1 MFKTIKRQLPVMAL
15 AAAFGAVT
23 LAPAL
28 AADGKALYADKGCAA
43 CHGEDAKTPLQEGF
57 PKLAGQSAEYML
69 NQMKDIKAGARTNG
83 QSVDSMKPIVE
94 DMAEADMKAVADYL
108 ASLKEAPAAAAAAP
122 AGAPHPGKTLFM
134 TKTCVACHGKDGK
147 KPLPGYPMI
156 AGQDKAYILA
166 QTKDIKT
173 GARANGKA
181 NAMQPVMHLVNDDE
195 IAQIADYLSTV
206 K

>member
-1 MFKTIKRQLPVMAL
+1 MLKTITRQLPALAL
-15 AAAFGAVT
+15 AAAFGAVS

-57 PKLAGQSAEYML
+57 PKLAGQSAEYIA
-69 NQMKDIKAGARTNG
+69 NQIKDIKTGARANG
-83 QSVDSMKPIVE
+83 QTVDTMKPVVE
-94 DMAEADMKAVADYL
+94 DLAEADVKAIAEYL
-108 ASLKEAPAAAAAAP
+108 ASLKEAPAAAAAA
-122 AGAPHPGKTLFM
+122 AGPTHPGKTLFL
-134 TKTCVACHGKDGK
+134 TKTCVACHGKEGK

-166 QTKDIKT
+166 QTKDIKS
-173 GARANGKA
+173 GARTNGKA

-195 IAQIADYLSTV
+195 IGQIADYLSTV

>member
-1 MFKTIKRQLPVMAL
+1 MLKTIKRQLPVMAL
-15 AAAFGAVT
+15 AAAFGAVS

-28 AADGKALYADKGCAA
+28 AADGKAIYADKGCAA
-43 CHGEDAKTPLQEGF
+43 CHGEDARTPLQEGF
-57 PKLAGQSAEYML
+57 PKIGGQGVDYIV

-94 DMAEADMKAVADYL
+94 DMSEDDMKAVAIYL
-108 ASLKEAPAAAAAAP
+108 NSLKEEAAPAAAAGGP
-122 AGAPHPGKTLFM
+122 VHPGKTLFM
-134 TKTCVACHGKDGK
+134 TKTCVACHGKEGK
-147 KPLPGYPMI
+147 KPLPGYPAI

-166 QTKDIKT
+166 QTKDIKS
-173 GARANGKA
+173 GARTNGKA

>member
-1 MFKTIKRQLPVMAL
+1 MLKTIKRQLPAVAL
-15 AAAFGAVT
+15 AAAFGAIS

-28 AADGKALYADKGCAA
+28 AADGKAIYADKGCAA

-57 PKLAGQSAEYML
+57 PKLAGQSADYML

-94 DMAEADMKAVADYL
+94 DMSEDDMKAVAAYL
-108 ASLKEAPAAAAAAP
+108 NSLKEPAAPAAAAAGP
-122 AGAPHPGKTLFM
+122 AHPGKTLFM
-134 TKTCVACHGKDGK
+134 TKTCVACHGKEGK
-147 KPLPGYPMI
+147 KPLPGYPAI

-166 QTKDIKT
+166 QTKDIKS

-195 IAQIADYLSTV
+195 IAQIAEYLSTV

>member
-1 MFKTIKRQLPVMAL
+1 MLKTIKRQLPVLAL
-15 AAAFGAVT
+15 AAAFGAVS

-57 PKLAGQSAEYML
+57 PKLAGQSAEYMI
-69 NQMKDIKAGARTNG
+69 NQIKDIKSGARTNG

-94 DMAEADMKAVADYL
+94 DLADADAKAIADYL
-108 ASLKEAPAAAAAAP
+108 ASLKEAPAAAAAP
-122 AGAPHPGKTLFM
+122 AGAPHPGKTLFL
-134 TKTCVACHGKDGK
+134 TKTCVACHGKEGK
-147 KPLPGYPMI
+147 KPLPGYPNI

-166 QTKDIKT
+166 QTKDIKS
-173 GARANGKA
+173 GARTNGKA

-195 IAQIADYLSTV
+195 IAQIAEYLSTV

>member
-15 AAAFGAVT
+15 TAAFGAVS

-28 AADGKALYADKGCAA
+28 AADGKALYADKGCVA

-57 PKLAGQSAEYML
+57 PKLAGQRADYIL
-69 NQMKDIKAGARTNG
+69 NQIKDIKSGARTNG

-94 DMAEADMKAVADYL
+94 DLAEADVKAIADYL
-108 ASLKEAPAAAAAAP
+108 ASLAEPAAAP
-122 AGAPHPGKTLFM
+122 AAGPATPGKTLFL

-147 KPLPGYPMI
+147 KPLPGYPAI

-166 QTKDIKT
+166 QAKDIKSA
-173 GARANGKA
+173 ARTNGKA

-195 IAQIADYLSTV
+195 ITQIAEYLSTV

>member
-1 MFKTIKRQLPVMAL
+1 MFHTITRRFPVLAL
-15 AAAFGAVT
+15 AAGLAVGGS
-23 LAPAL
+23 AAAL
-28 AADGKALYADKGCAA
+28 AGDGKVLFAEKGCTA

-69 NQMKDIKAGARTNG
+69 NQMKDIKSGARANG
-83 QSVDSMKPIVE
+83 QSAESMKPVVE
-94 DMAEADMKAVADYL
+94 DLSEADMKAMADYL
-108 ASLKEAPAAAAAAP
+108 ASLKEPAAPAAAGP
-122 AGAPHPGKTLFM
+122 AHPGKTLFL
-134 TKTCVACHGKDGK
+134 TKTCVACHGKEGR
-147 KPLPGYPMI
+147 KPLPGYPAI

-166 QTKDIKT
+166 QTKDIKS

-195 IAQIADYLSTV
+195 IAQIAEYLSTV

>member
-1 MFKTIKRQLPVMAL
+1 MLKTIKRQLPVLAL
-15 AAAFGAVT
+15 AAAFGAVS

-57 PKLAGQSAEYML
+57 PKLAGQSAEYMI
-69 NQMKDIKAGARTNG
+69 NQIKDIKSGARTNG

-94 DMAEADMKAVADYL
+94 DLADADVKAIADYL
-108 ASLKEAPAAAAAAP
+108 ASLKEAPAAAAAP
-122 AGAPHPGKTLFM
+122 AGAPHPGKTLFL
-134 TKTCVACHGKDGK
+134 TKTCVACHGKEGK
-147 KPLPGYPMI
+147 KPLPGYPNI

-166 QTKDIKT
+166 QTKDIKS

-195 IAQIADYLSTV
+195 IAQIAEYLSTV

>member
-1 MFKTIKRQLPVMAL
+1 MLKTIKRQLPVVAL
-15 AAAFGAVT
+15 AAAFGAIS

-28 AADGKALYADKGCAA
+28 AADGKAIYADKGCAA

-57 PKLAGQSAEYML
+57 PKIAGQSAEYIV

-94 DMAEADMKAVADYL
+94 DMSEDDMKAVAAYL
-108 ASLKEAPAAAAAAP
+108 NSLKEAAAPAAAAGP
-122 AGAPHPGKTLFM
+122 AHPGKTLFM

-147 KPLPGYPMI
+147 KPLPGYPAI

-166 QTKDIKT
+166 QTKDIKS
-173 GARANGKA
+173 GVRANGKA
-181 NAMQPVMHLVNDDE
+181 NAMQPVMHLVNDEE
-195 IAQIADYLSTV
+195 IAQIAEYLSTV

>member
-1 MFKTIKRQLPVMAL
+1 MLKTIKRQLPVLAL
-15 AAAFGAVT
+15 AAAFGAVS

-57 PKLAGQSAEYML
+57 PKLAGQSAEYMI
-69 NQMKDIKAGARTNG
+69 NQIKDIKSGARTNG

-94 DMAEADMKAVADYL
+94 DLADADVKAIADYL
-108 ASLKEAPAAAAAAP
+108 ASLKEAPAAAAAP
-122 AGAPHPGKTLFM
+122 AGAPHPGKTLFL
-134 TKTCVACHGKDGK
+134 TKTCVACHGKEGK
-147 KPLPGYPMI
+147 KPLPGYPNI

-166 QTKDIKT
+166 QTKDIKS
-173 GARANGKA
+173 GARTNGKA

-195 IAQIADYLSTV
+195 IAQIAEYLSTV

>member
-15 AAAFGAVT
+15 AAAFGAVS
-23 LAPAL
+23 LGSAL

-57 PKLAGQSAEYML
+57 PKLAGQNADYMF
-69 NQMKDIKAGARTNG
+69 NQMKDIKSGARTNG

-94 DMAEADMKAVADYL
+94 DMSDDDMKAVSAYL
-108 ASLKEAPAAAAAAP
+108 ASLKEEAAPAAA
-122 AGAPHPGKTLFM
+122 AGAPHPGKTLFL
-134 TKTCVACHGKDGK
+134 TKTCVACHGKEGK
-147 KPLPGYPMI
+147 KPLPGYPAI

-173 GARANGKA
+173 GARTNGKA